1 MNRKT
6 NLLGI
11 LCLVIFLFT
20 SYYSSAV
27 IVTGKVIDTLKRPV
41 AYASV
46 YIKGTTKGTTT
57 NENGIYSLDLA
68 AGQYVLV
75 FRMMGYTSYS
85 APISV
90 NNDKVILNV
99 TLHDETMQ
107 LKEVTIKAGE
117 DPAYNMIR
125 QAIKMRKHY
134 KEQVNAYSCNVYI
147 KGIQRITKHPEK
159 LLGQD
164 ISNDMLGLID
174 TSNIIYLSE
183 SVSKFNFKQPD
194 KIKEE
199 MISSKVSGDN
209 QAFSYNSASD
219 MLFDFYESVMQIGGL
234 SERGFISPIA
244 PDAMLYYKYRL
255 DGTYQE
261 NGNTVDKI
269 QVIGRRKNDP
279 VFRGY
284 IYLEESGWRIYGTN
298 LYLTKDAQIDF
309 VDTLVINQTFVPVT
323 NDIWMPVT
331 NKFMFHFGALG
342 FKGAGL
348 YVGVNA
354 DYNVAPDFPKRYFG
368 AEDLKIDT
376 DANKKDTLYWHETR
390 PVPLTIEEV
399 NDYRKRDSIM
409 AIRKSKKYLDSVD
422 KKTNKFKPLGLF
434 VTGYNY
440 HDRYKKQ
447 NISFS
452 AVLQSIQYNTVEGL
466 RVGEKVSF
474 SQELEHHREYSI
486 TPSAYYG
493 FSDHRLNGGLG
504 YYYNYKPEKFS
515 SISVN
520 VGRSAEQ
527 FNQVHPYSYIFNEVY
542 TLLEK
547 QNFMKLYQSDFINV
561 KHSMELINGVQFTT
575 SLKYE
580 SRSPLMNTDN
590 FSLVK
595 INRDFSSN
603 DPQGLAPDGVPSFN
617 PNKALLFDA
626 NFKINF
632 AQHYYTRPYEKII
645 EGSKYPALNLYYKKG
660 IAGVIGSNVNY
671 DYVQASV
678 DGKINMKMI
687 GNSNWT
693 VTAGKFLNN
702 KDMYFMDYYHF
713 QGNQT
718 IFTNSGG
725 FELLPY
731 YKYSTNGQ
739 FVQANFEHHFGGL
752 ILNKFPL
759 IRKLKLSEIA
769 GVNYLTTNT
778 LNQYGEFYVG
788 VEKLHAFRVIFVSGF
803 AEGQKTYATFRFG
816 ISSQGGVVSV
826 R

>member
-1 MNRKT
+1 MNRET
-6 NLLGI
+6 NLYGI
-11 LCLVIFLFT
+11 LCLFIFLFICHCAHAT
-20 SYYSSAV
+20 V
-27 IVTGKVIDTLKRPV
+27 ITGRVIDTLKRPIG
-41 AYASV
+41 YASV
-46 YIKGTTKGTTT
+46 YVKGTTKGTTT
-57 NENGIYSLDLA
+57 NESGIYSLDLA
-68 AGQYVLV
+68 GGQYVLI
-75 FRMMGYTSYS
+75 FRMMGYKAYS
-85 APISV
+85 APVTI
-90 NNDKVILNV
+90 NNEKVTLNV

-125 QAIKMRKHY
+125 HAIKMRKHY

-147 KGIQRITKHPEK
+147 KGIQRMEKHPKK

-164 ISNDMLGLID
+164 ISDDMLGIID
-174 TSNIIYLSE
+174 STNIRYLSE

-194 KIKEE
+194 QVKEE
-199 MISSKVSGDN
+199 MISSKVSGNN

-219 MLFDFYESVMQIGGL
+219 MLFDFYQSVMQIGDL

-255 DGTYQE
+255 EGTYQE
-261 NGNTVDKI
+261 NGGTVDKI
-269 QVIGRRKNDP
+269 EVIPRRKNDP
-279 VFRGY
+279 VFRGH
-284 IYLEESGWRIYGTN
+284 IYLEESGWRIYATN

-309 VDTLVINQTFVPVT
+309 VDTLVVNQTFVPVT
-323 NDIWMPVT
+323 TDIWMPVT

-342 FKGAGL
+342 FMGSGV
-348 YVGVNA
+348 YVGVNS
-354 DYNVAPDFPKRYFG
+354 DYNVDPNFPKHYFT
-368 AEDLKIDT
+368 AEDMKIDT
-376 DANKKDTLYWHETR
+376 DANKKDTLYWRDRR
-390 PVPLTIEEV
+390 PVPLTLQEIT
-399 NDYRKRDSIM
+399 DYHKRDSIM
-409 AIRKSKKYLDSVD
+409 AIRNSKKYLDSID
-422 KKTNKFKPLGLF
+422 RKTNKLKPLGLF

-447 NISFS
+447 DFYVGSL
-452 AVLQSIQYNTVEGL
+452 LQSIQYNTVEGL
-466 RVGEKVSF
+466 RIGEEVSF
-474 SQELEHHREYSI
+474 SQELEHHRGYSI
-486 TPSAYYG
+486 TPVAYYG
-493 FSDHRLNGGLG
+493 FSDHRLNGGLR
-504 YYYNYKPEKFS
+504 YYLNYKPEKFS
-515 SISVN
+515 YLMVDS
-520 VGRSAEQ
+520 GRHAEQ
-527 FNQVHPYSYIFNEVY
+527 FSQEHPYSFIFNEIY

-547 QNFMKLYQSDFINV
+547 ENFMKLYQSDFIDV
-561 KHSMELINGVQFTT
+561 KHATELVNGIQFTA

-580 SRSPLMNTDN
+580 SRSPLMNTTD
-590 FSLVK
+590 FSFSK
-595 INRDFSSN
+595 NNRDFSSN
-603 DPQGLAPDGVPSFN
+603 DPQGLKPDGVPSFN

-645 EGSKYPALNLYYKKG
+645 EGSKYPTLNLYYKKG
-660 IAGVIGSNVNY
+660 IAGVLGSNVNY

-693 VTAGKFLNN
+693 VTTGKFLNN

-778 LNQYGEFYVG
+778 LKQYAEFYVG

-803 AEGQKTYATFRFG
+803 AEGQKTYATFRVG
-816 ISSQGGVVSV
+816 VSSTGGTVSV